1 LRRTESISIAV
12 FFSWVAAACTA
23 FLSASEPCVA
33 GGAIVYQNRRFENVS
48 GKVKRRRQKQAAA
61 GAV

>member
-1 LRRTESISIAV
+1 MCNTFTIMTFVTSPQV
-12 FFSWVAAACTA
+12 SWC
-23 FLSASEPCVA
+23 PVA

>member
-1 LRRTESISIAV
+1 MGMQP
-12 FFSWVAAACTA
+12 
-23 FLSASEPCVA
+23 FLHVA

>member
-1 LRRTESISIAV
+1 MYHYLQYRL
-12 FFSWVAAACTA
+12 C
-23 FLSASEPCVA
+23 LGVA